1 MAANLTARTYT
12 KLNIADNEREIRNKE
27 YGMQTLCRRKC
38 SLALVKI
45 STAMSIDSI
54 MQRTIQLL
62 LSIVAVYHFRSND
75 FTIIDLQ
82 GACCSWQEYLKMDV
96 KGTRASMPHAG
107 DSILIQGMRQI
118 NVAEIGSD
126 TREHRELSE
135 LTFEAELEE
144 QAETKAEKLQ
154 AEETAVQ
161 QQKLIQGMD
170 TDGQFS
176 QGVKSKMPS
185 SLAVIPKSSGADSV
199 EIIASDPC
207 DLPVLKAISVG
218 QQRDL
223 LLLLKIRIHSLTARS
238 SNTGRIMAVQRD

>member
-1 MAANLTARTYT
+1 MN
-12 KLNIADNEREIRNKE
+12 
-27 YGMQTLCRRKC
+27 
-38 SLALVKI
+38 
-45 STAMSIDSI
+45 
-54 MQRTIQLL
+54 
-62 LSIVAVYHFRSND
+62 
-75 FTIIDLQ
+75 
-82 GACCSWQEYLKMDV
+82 V

-144 QAETKAEKLQ
+144 QAETKAEKLK

-161 QQKLIQGMD
+161 QQKLVQGMD

-185 SLAVIPKSSGADSV
+185 SLAVIPKSSGADSE

-207 DLPVLKAISVG
+207 DLPVLKECKENFLFKSRKRAIA
-218 QQRDL
+218 
-223 LLLLKIRIHSLTARS
+223 IP
-238 SNTGRIMAVQRD
+238 GRVWYFPLRTTSQNQ